1 MTYRAN
7 EVIEQLELEQMA
19 IEHMEIKQM
28 APILG
33 LFLPRLVW
41 GLPKPI
47 HNKEQSLENKVFI
60 LRVFHRVLKCQILWI
75 IGQEIKRARIKTE

>member
-19 IEHMEIKQM
+19 IELMEIKQM

-47 HNKEQSLENKVFI
+47 HNKEQSFKVFPQ
-60 LRVFHRVLKCQILWI
+60 VFLVSNFMNYRT
-75 IGQEIKRARIKTE
+75 RD